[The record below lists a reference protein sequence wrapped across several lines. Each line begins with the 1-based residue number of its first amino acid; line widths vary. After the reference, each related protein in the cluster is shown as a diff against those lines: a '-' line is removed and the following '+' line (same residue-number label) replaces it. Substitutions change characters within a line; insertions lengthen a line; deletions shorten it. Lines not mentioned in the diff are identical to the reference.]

1 MNLKRL
7 SLLVIALFSLSSC
20 ALINKKGTWGKNALY
35 PLKGERFVEAIKKN
49 ASSAHV
55 WGPLAGASVFA
66 VTKIDKKFSDW
77 VQHEAS
83 VFKNKEFADKW
94 SDNFNDIQKYEMYG
108 IILLT
113 PSHPD
118 DNGFGGYLWNK
129 VRGGL
134 AVNIAA
140 SSSRFGVDQV
150 RKVVHRERPN
160 GMDMKSL
167 PSGHSAEAA
176 SRSAIVRKG
185 SAAIDMNKDLHF
197 AVNSFNTGMAIATCW
212 ARVEGKRHYPSD
224 VMAGYAFGTFVSGV
238 VFDTLINYDPDQ
250 SIAIIP
256 QKDKY
261 TLTYTLNF

>member
-1 MNLKRL
+1 MNLYRHLFLLL
-7 SLLVIALFSLSSC
+7 SLLILSSC
-20 ALINKKGTWGKNALY
+20 ALINKKGTWGKTALY
-35 PLKGERFVEAIKKN
+35 PIKGERFVEAIKKN
-49 ASSAHV
+49 AASAHV
-55 WGPLAGASVFA
+55 WGPLAGATVFA
-66 VTKIDKKFSDW
+66 VTKIDEKVSDW
-77 VQHEAS
+77 VQHEGH
-83 VFKNKEFADKW
+83 VFKNKDAADIW
-94 SDNFNDIQKYEMYG
+94 SDNFNNIQKYEMYG

-113 PSHPD
+113 PSHPED
-118 DNGFGGYLWNK
+118 KAFSGYLWNK

-134 AVNIAA
+134 TVNFAA
-140 SSSRFGVDQV
+140 SSSRFGVDQI

-167 PSGHSAEAA
+167 PSGHAAEAA

-224 VMAGYAFGTFVSGV
+224 VMAGYAFGSFISGV
-238 VFDTLINYDPDQ
+238 VYDTLINYDPNQ
-250 SIAIIP
+250 SVALIP

>member
-1 MNLKRL
+1 MIYK
-7 SLLVIALFSLSSC
+7 SLMLVLAISFFSSC
-20 ALINKKGTWGKNALY
+20 SLINRKGTWGKNAIY
-35 PLKGERFVEAIKKN
+35 PVKLERIIESVKKN

-55 WGPLAGASVFA
+55 WGPLAGASFFA
-66 VTKIDKKFSDW
+66 FARIDEKVANW
-77 VQHEAS
+77 VVHEGD

-113 PSHPD
+113 PSQPED
-118 DNGFGGYLWNK
+118 KGFGGYLLNK
-129 VRGGL
+129 IRGGL
-134 AVNIAA
+134 TINIAA
-140 SSSRFGVDQV
+140 SSSRFGVHQV

-160 GMDMKSL
+160 KMDMKSL

-185 SAAIDMNKDLHF
+185 SAAIDMNRDLHF

-212 ARVEGKRHYPSD
+212 ARIEGKRHYPSD
-224 VMAGYAFGTFVSGV
+224 VMAGYAFGSFISGV
-238 VFDTLINYDPDQ
+238 VYDSLINYDPNQ
-250 SIAIIP
+250 SVSIIP

-261 TLTYTLNF
+261 MITYTLSF